1 MLPLPDPQDRAC
13 LSPRTLQAKGGPC
26 PQAPGF
32 TLVFTPQEVLTASL
46 TTGRLPLAPAITSP
60 NSSGHL
66 TRPLPALGQGPVPR
80 TREPGSCRD
89 FRLRGP
95 PGLTPL
101 RPLLIWTLPA
111 KSLLFQG
118 RLWIL
123 EHLSWEGRGT

>member
-26 PQAPGF
+26 PQAPGI

-46 TTGRLPLAPAITSP
+46 TTGRPPLAPAITSP

-66 TRPLPALGQGPVPR
+66 TWPLPALGQGPVPR
-80 TREPGSCRD
+80 TREPSSCRD

-101 RPLLIWTLPA
+101 SHFLIWTLPA
-111 KSLLFQG
+111 KSLLVRGQ
-118 RLWIL
+118 LWIL
-123 EHLSWEGRGT
+123 EHLSQEGRGT